1 MIQSYNVGKK
11 ELKLNG
17 ILIYNK
23 KKQTSDTH
31 NLDESQQY
39 HTEQLSQIRKNT
51 YGTISFIL
59 SSRTANLV
67 YSER

>member
-23 KKQTSDTH
+23 KKQASDTH

-51 YGTISFIL
+51 YGTISFI
-59 SSRTANLV
+59 
-67 YSER
+67 